1 MHPPVSR
8 VYPTFPGFLSHGG
21 DNQQVSAC
29 DVLLPAKLINRVLKW
44 ELTPLG
50 LGFSIRSLSSGQ
62 YLTIEVGIYNGVPIV
77 ASPYPVSWAVQ
88 KDVHNQD
95 TVQ

>member
-8 VYPTFPGFLSHGG
+8 VYPTFPGFPSHGG

-29 DVLLPAKLINRVLKW
+29 GVLLLAILIGNILKW

-62 YLTIEVGIYNGVPIV
+62 YLTIEAGIYNGIPIV
-77 ASPYPVSWAVQ
+77 ASPYPVSWTVQ
-88 KDVHNQD
+88 IDVHDQD

>member
-1 MHPPVSR
+1 MHPPVFG
-8 VYPTFPGFLSHGG
+8 VYPTLPGFPTHGG

-29 DVLLPAKLINRVLKW
+29 SVLLPAILINWVLKW

-62 YLTIEVGIYNGVPIV
+62 YLTIEAGIYNGVPIV

-88 KDVHNQD
+88 MDVHNQD